1 MNESQKTNELQQ
13 IGKQLMNLELAWGT
27 AGNISSRNDENSFY
41 ITKSGTK
48 LGDLGDNDFV
58 LVPNE
63 MDNKKPSKEYNMH
76 KAIYDNRSEMNAV
89 IHCAP
94 FYSTL
99 ISCSSLELTNNTFV
113 EAMYYLEKVVNIPYK
128 HPGSLELAKEVEKK
142 VTEANVFILEN
153 HGILVC
159 DVNMKEALMSV
170 ETLEF
175 AAKMLITAKNS
186 NIEMDYL
193 TDDVVRDFLNNAG
206 YKSRREW
213 Y

>member
-1 MNESQKTNELQQ
+1 
-13 IGKQLMNLELAWGT
+13 
-27 AGNISSRNDENSFY
+27 SSRNDENSFY

-142 VTEANVFILEN
+142 VTEANVIILEN

-170 ETLEF
+170 ETLEC

-193 TDDVVRDFLNNAG
+193 TEDVVRDFLNNAR